1 MAKWDKPSN
10 CWFNQQYVS
19 IRSPPCL
26 QCSCALSFSSF
37 DPSIHPYIH
46 PSMHTYIHTTPPC
59 HPLARSRALSL
70 SLASPPPFPVPLT
83 RPADVRGCEQKVH
96 GLDVGL
102 M

>member
-26 QCSCALSFSSF
+26 QGSCALSFSSF

-46 PSMHTYIHTTPPC
+46 PSMHTYIHTYNPPL
-59 HPLARSRALSL
+59 PPPRTLACSIPVTRL
-70 SLASPPPFPVPLT
+70 SPPLP
-83 RPADVRGCEQKVH
+83 RPSHSAG
-96 GLDVGL
+96 
-102 M
+102 